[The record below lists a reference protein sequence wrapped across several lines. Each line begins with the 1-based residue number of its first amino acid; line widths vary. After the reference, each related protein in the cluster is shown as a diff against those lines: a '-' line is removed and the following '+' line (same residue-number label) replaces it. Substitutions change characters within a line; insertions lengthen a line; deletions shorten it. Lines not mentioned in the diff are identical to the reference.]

1 MSISMFGRIA
11 RGTQIVRSSASLASN
26 GLRTPLRSVPAIA
39 ARSMSSLQKK
49 ENVDELLGQ
58 THDNVE
64 YVVSNVAGMREDSS
78 LIFD

>member
-1 MSISMFGRIA
+1 MVARSSSLA
-11 RGTQIVRSSASLASN
+11 RGVFNA
-26 GLRTPLRSVPAIA
+26 GRTRMSVPLTAS
-39 ARSMSSLQKK
+39 RSMSSLQKK

-64 YVVSNVAGMREDSS
+64 YVVSKVAGMREDSS